1 MPTITFRSP
10 GTFVA
15 EENTVKVSG
24 IRLSTIL
31 KNAIEASK
39 TILQRYEAIPYA
51 FRYKKIWYYLPH
63 CKVTAAKGIIPTKD
77 NEILRKNCEYNN
89 ITHIVTPTK
98 GWSFTQPFQEG
109 NKLLNEDGSIKFEL
123 IKEKK

>member
-1 MPTITFRSP
+1 MATITFRSP

-24 IRLSTIL
+24 IRLKTIL
-31 KNAIEASK
+31 KNAIEISK
-39 TILQRYEAIPYA
+39 TIIQRHKAIPYA
-51 FRYKKIWYYLPH
+51 FRYKKIWYFLPH
-63 CKVTAAKGIIPTKD
+63 CKVTSAKDIKPTKD

-98 GWSFTQPFQEG
+98 GWSFTQPFYKE
-109 NKLLNEDGSIKFEL
+109 NKLLNEDGSIAFEL
-123 IKEKK
+123 